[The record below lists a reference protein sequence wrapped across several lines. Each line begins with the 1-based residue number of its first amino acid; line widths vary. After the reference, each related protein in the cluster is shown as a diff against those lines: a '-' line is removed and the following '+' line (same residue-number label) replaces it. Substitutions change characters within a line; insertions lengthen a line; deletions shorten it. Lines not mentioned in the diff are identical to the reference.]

1 MSETIPTFDKLP
13 QGTGYAAVP
22 YPGTDADTDDR
33 VSTTQHVP
41 DSINDSMK
49 LEVVSIETTSFD
61 GPMNP
66 APYWN
71 SGEKETLT
79 ILE

>member
-1 MSETIPTFDKLP
+1 MAETVNSFDSLP
-13 QGTGYAAVP
+13 VGTGYAAVP
-22 YPGTDADTDDR
+22 TPTTDAAPDR
-33 VSTTQHVP
+33 CPSTVKCL
-41 DSINDSMK
+41 DSFNDAMQIQ
-49 LEVVSIETTSFD
+49 VVSIATESQE
-61 GPMNP
+61 GPANP

>member
-1 MSETIPTFDKLP
+1 MAETVNNFDSLVV
-13 QGTGYAAVP
+13 GTGYAAVP
-22 YPGTDADTDDR
+22 NPSTDAAPDR
-33 VSTTQHVP
+33 CPTTVKCL
-41 DSINDSMK
+41 DSINDAMNIQ
-49 LEVVSIETTSFD
+49 VVSIATQAQE
-61 GPMNP
+61 GPANP

>member
-1 MSETIPTFDKLP
+1 MAETVNSFDSLP
-13 QGTGYAAVP
+13 VGTGYASVP
-22 YPGTDADTDDR
+22 APSTDAAPDKCP
-33 VSTTQHVP
+33 STVHVL
-41 DSINDSMK
+41 DSFNDAMQIQ
-49 LEVVSIETTSFD
+49 VVSIATQDQE
-61 GPMNP
+61 GPANP

>member
-1 MSETIPTFDKLP
+1 MAIDFPNFDSLP
-13 QGTGYAAVP
+13 VGTGYASVSTPTSDA
-22 YPGTDADTDDR
+22 ADTPALP
-33 VSTTQHVP
+33 SHVP
-41 DSINDSMK
+41 DSINTS
-49 LEVVSIETTSFD
+49 ETFQVVSLETVSQD